1 MGARRR
7 AMREHVRYGCMPSA
21 QVAFVGRDAICKAQR
36 AWHEPEAAAR
46 PQTKL
51 RIWQI
56 LVASLKRS
64 RG

>member
-21 QVAFVGRDAICKAQR
+21 QVAFVGRDTICKAQR
-36 AWHEPEAAAR
+36 ARHEPAATR

-56 LVASLKRS
+56 LVASLKKS